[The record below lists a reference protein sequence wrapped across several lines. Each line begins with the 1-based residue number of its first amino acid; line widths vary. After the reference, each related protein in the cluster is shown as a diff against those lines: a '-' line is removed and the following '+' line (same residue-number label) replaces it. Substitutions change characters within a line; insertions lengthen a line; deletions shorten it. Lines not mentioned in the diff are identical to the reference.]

1 MEHGCGAQGYRP
13 AILFQEQSETTGTP
27 LPDNGTILKRGA
39 MAIAVGPSC
48 PLHVGVLDSPDYWT
62 DEALASAVRPL
73 SAHELHQFALGS
85 ERERRH
91 QQGNDLRP

>member
-1 MEHGCGAQGYRP
+1 MR
-13 AILFQEQSETTGTP
+13 
-27 LPDNGTILKRGA
+27 DNEPILKRGA
-39 MAIAVGPSC
+39 MAIAVSPSC
-48 PLHVGVLDSPDYWT
+48 PLHIGVLDSPDYWT
-62 DEALASAVRPL
+62 DEAPASAVRPL

>member
-1 MEHGCGAQGYRP
+1 MR
-13 AILFQEQSETTGTP
+13 
-27 LPDNGTILKRGA
+27 DNGGILKRGA
-39 MAIAVGPSC
+39 MANAAGPSC

-62 DEALASAVRPL
+62 DEALASAARPI

-91 QQGNDLRP
+91 QQGKGLRS

>member
-1 MEHGCGAQGYRP
+1 MR
-13 AILFQEQSETTGTP
+13 
-27 LPDNGTILKRGA
+27 DNEPILKRGA

-48 PLHVGVLDSPDYWT
+48 PLRVGVLDSPDYWT

>member
-1 MEHGCGAQGYRP
+1 MRDNRR
-13 AILFQEQSETTGTP
+13 ILE
-27 LPDNGTILKRGA
+27 RGV

-48 PLHVGVLDSPDYWT
+48 PLHLGVLDIPDYWT
-62 DEALASAVRPL
+62 NEALVSAVRPL
-73 SAHELHQFALGS
+73 SAHELHQLALGS